1 MFTTYQDNQSAVE
14 IQIFEGERPL
24 TKDNNRLG
32 KFVLG
37 GIAARPRGLPKIEVT
52 FELDANGVLH
62 VAAQD
67 VASGTT
73 SKITITNDQ
82 GRLTK
87 EQVEQMV
94 RDAEKYKAEDQS
106 YASKIKAKNA
116 LESAAY
122 NLRNSLQEEK
132 IRSKLSA
139 EDVTLLQR
147 AVTDATRWIDEH
159 AADAGVTREE
169 YDAKLKEMEKV
180 CQPVWARFQKA
191 EKEHAASKDNA
202 GEVDLD
208 D

>member
-1 MFTTYQDNQSAVE
+1 VFTTYQDNQSAVE

-37 GIAARPRGLPKIEVT
+37 GIAPRPRGLPKIEVT

-116 LESAAY
+116 FESAAY
-122 NLRNSLQEEK
+122 SLRNSLQEEK
-132 IRSKLSA
+132 IRSKLSSD
-139 EDVTLLQR
+139 DVSLLQR

-159 AADAGVTREE
+159 TADAGVTREE
-169 YDAKLKEMEKV
+169 YDAKLQEMEKV

-191 EKEHAASKDNA
+191 EKEHSASKDGK